1 MGLHFKPHVF
11 DIRERFQINNT
22 LLSKEKTTLYADKV
36 FEAIEKVKETQ
47 FGSPTYFETLVAIA
61 YYAFFK
67 ENVDFAV
74 IETGLGGLYDGTN
87 IVKNPSKIAVI
98 TRLGIDHTAVLGKT
112 KAEIAYQKAKIIH
125 SKNTVISLFQEP
137 VQRRVIDA
145 VAKEEKTS
153 VLYVKK
159 RTHYSLNKK
168 ESAHFSYHY
177 RDLILH
183 NVYLNAPGAFQI
195 ENAALALTVLQ
206 VLSKKYTFSLSQTAI
221 VHMLGTIQIAGRYQ
235 RLTHKNINLVLDG
248 AHNAQKMKAFLSG
261 LSYDYPHK
269 KFVFLVAFKK
279 GKNSVSMMEQ
289 MSKYAKEIVIT
300 TFEPSKQDMYDFAQ
314 PPSLVLQQTKQN
326 KSVTLTVKETPKLA
340 LQYVLTKKEIVV
352 VTGSLYLVSQILS
365 LLRL

>member
-1 MGLHFKPHVF
+1 M
-11 DIRERFQINNT
+11 
-22 LLSKEKTTLYADKV
+22 
-36 FEAIEKVKETQ
+36 FEAVEKVKKTR
-47 FGSPTYFETLVAIA
+47 FGSPTYFEVLVAIA

-87 IVKNPSKIAVI
+87 IVENPSKVAVI

-125 SKNTVISLFQEP
+125 SGNTVISIFQEL
-137 VQRRVIDA
+137 VQRKVIDA
-145 VAKEEKTS
+145 VARQEKTS

-159 RTHYSLNKK
+159 RKHYVLSK
-168 ESAHFSYHY
+168 EEPSHFSYHY
-177 RDLILH
+177 QDLKLS
-183 NVYLNAPGAFQI
+183 NVYLNAPGAFQV

-206 VLSKKYTFSLSQTAI
+206 VLSKKHAFSLSQTAI
-221 VHMLGTIQIAGRYQ
+221 IHTLGTIQIAGRYQ
-235 RLTHKNINLVLDG
+235 RLTYKNIDLVLDG

-261 LSYDYPHK
+261 LSHDYPHK

-279 GKNSVSMMEQ
+279 GKNSMSMMEQ
-289 MSKYAKEIVIT
+289 MNKYAKEIVIT

-314 PPSLVLQQTKQN
+314 PPSLVFQQTKQN
-326 KSVTLTVKETPKLA
+326 KSVTLTVKENPKLA
-340 LQYVLTKKEIVV
+340 LQYALTRKEIVV